1 MMTMMMMIVIMMMI
15 TKISMITR
23 TSKSTDQDYVKND
36 NIGHEG
42 LRPKLNVLMQRY
54 KIQCCD
60 LL

>member
-1 MMTMMMMIVIMMMI
+1 MMTTMMMIVIMMMI

-23 TSKSTDQDYVKND
+23 TRVLIKIML